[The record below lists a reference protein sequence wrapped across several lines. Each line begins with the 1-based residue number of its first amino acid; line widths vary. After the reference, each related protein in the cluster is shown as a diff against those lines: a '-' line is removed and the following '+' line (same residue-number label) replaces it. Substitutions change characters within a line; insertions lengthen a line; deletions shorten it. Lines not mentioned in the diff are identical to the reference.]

1 MTNKEPLYYG
11 LLFVKLCGMNLPEH
25 IEQFLQYIAER
36 RRFSPRT
43 VDTYKKSLTKF
54 LEHLGCTPIPA
65 GKAGVENVPA
75 LSAFSEMNVKG
86 FVWDLKM
93 KQKLAPTSI
102 CEHLAALKSFGK
114 YLVRSKILETNPAEA
129 VPMPKR
135 PKRLVNVLGQKDLA
149 PEKFPELPDPPT
161 LQQVR
166 ARILLELIYG
176 SGLRIS
182 ECQMLT
188 WDRIDVSAKL
198 VRVLGKGNKERVVPI
213 TESFIE
219 RIGNYKQMQVQAG
232 HLPTATGLVFL
243 SNDGKPFGLR
253 TLRNDIHDLLREIGW
268 EGKASPHVLRHS
280 FATHLLENGAEI
292 MSVKEM
298 LGHSNISTTQVYT
311 HVNAERLRAAFKKTH
326 PRA

>member
-1 MTNKEPLYYG
+1 
-11 LLFVKLCGMNLPEH
+11 MNLSEH
-25 IEQFLQYIAER
+25 IGHFLQYIADR

-43 VDTYKKSLTKF
+43 VDTYRKSLTKF
-54 LEHLGCTPIPA
+54 LEHLGATPVQDSPQESFPPF
-65 GKAGVENVPA
+65 ENAPE
-75 LSAFSEMNVKG
+75 LSAFSDTNVKA

-114 YLVRSKILETNPAEA
+114 YLVKSKIAEKNPAEN

-149 PEKFPELPDPPT
+149 EEKFPELPENAT
-161 LQQVR
+161 LPQVR

-188 WDRIDVSAKL
+188 WDRINEKEFL
-198 VRVLGKGNKERVVPI
+198 VRVLGKGNKERIVPL
-213 TESFIE
+213 TESFVS
-219 RIGNYKQMQVQAG
+219 RIANYKQMQLAAG
-232 HLPTATGLVFL
+232 HVPTATGYVFL
-243 SNDGKPFGLR
+243 SEEGKPFGLR
-253 TLRNDIHDLLREIGW
+253 TLRNDIQHLLREIGW

>member
-1 MTNKEPLYYG
+1 M
-11 LLFVKLCGMNLPEH
+11 LLSDY
-25 IEQFLQYIAER
+25 IQQFLTYLATQR
-36 RRFSPRT
+36 RYSPRT
-43 VDTYKKSLTKF
+43 VDTYDKSLRKF
-54 LEHLGCTPIPA
+54 LECT
-65 GKAGVENVPA
+65 GKEAP
-75 LSAFSEMNVKG
+75 LSAFSEMSIKG
-86 FVWDLKM
+86 FVWNLKM
-93 KQKLAPTSI
+93 EQKLAPTSI

-114 YLVRSKILETNPAEA
+114 FLVRSKILDKNPAES
-129 VPMPKR
+129 VPMPER

-149 PEKFPELPDPPT
+149 EEKFPEIENPT
-161 LQQVR
+161 LPQLR

-188 WDRIDVSAKL
+188 WDRIDTSAKL
-198 VRVLGKGNKERVVPI
+198 VRVLGKGNKERIVPI
-213 TESFIE
+213 TEAFIA
-219 RIGNYKQMQVQAG
+219 RIGNYKQMQEQAG

-243 SNDGKPFGLR
+243 SGDGKPFGLR

>member
-1 MTNKEPLYYG
+1 MPLSD
-11 LLFVKLCGMNLPEH
+11 H
-25 IEQFLQYIAER
+25 IQQFLAYIATQR
-36 RRFSPRT
+36 RYSPRT
-43 VDTYKKSLTKF
+43 VDTYRKSLEKF
-54 LEHLGCTPIPA
+54 TAFIGNDAPLE
-65 GKAGVENVPA
+65 
-75 LSAFSEMNVKG
+75 AFSESGIKG

-114 YLVRSKILETNPAEA
+114 FLVRSLVLQKNPAEN

-149 PEKFPELPDPPT
+149 EEKFPELPPDAKLP
-161 LQQVR
+161 QVR

-182 ECQMLT
+182 ECQSLT
-188 WDRIDVSAKL
+188 WDRIDTSARL
-198 VRVLGKGNKERVVPI
+198 VRVLGKGNKERIVPL
-213 TESFIE
+213 TESFID
-219 RIGNYKQMQVQAG
+219 RIANFKQMEAEAG
-232 HLPTATGLVFL
+232 HLPPAPRHVFA
-243 SNDGKPFGLR
+243 SDDGEPFAPR
-253 TLRNDIHDLLREIGW
+253 RLRNDIQHLLREIRW

>member
-1 MTNKEPLYYG
+1 M
-11 LLFVKLCGMNLPEH
+11 LLDEYIQN
-25 IEQFLQYIAER
+25 FLIYLQTQR
-36 RRFSPRT
+36 RYSERT
-43 VDTYKKSLTKF
+43 VITYRKSLEKY
-54 LEHLGCTPIPA
+54 CSSIA
-65 GKAGVENVPA
+65 GNVPA
-75 LSAFSEMNVKG
+75 TEKSAVPLGAFSEMSVKN
-86 FVWDLKM
+86 FVRDLKI

-114 YLVRSKILETNPAEA
+114 YLVRSKVLQKNPAEA

-149 PEKFPELPDPPT
+149 EEKFPELPENPKLP
-161 LQQVR
+161 QIR
-166 ARILLELIYG
+166 ARFLLELIYG

-182 ECQMLT
+182 ECQSLCWNQLRT
-188 WDRIDVSAKL
+188 KERL
-198 VRVLGKGNKERVVPI
+198 VRVIGKGNKERIVPI
-213 TESFIE
+213 TDSLITWLEKFRAAEIE
-219 RIGNYKQMQVQAG
+219 AG
-232 HLPTATGLVFL
+232 HAPSETSYVFL
-243 SNDGKPFGLR
+243 SEDGKPFSIR
-253 TLRNDIHDLLREIGW
+253 TLRNDIHNLLREIGW

-311 HVNAERLRAAFKKTH
+311 HVNAERLREAFKKTH

>member
-1 MTNKEPLYYG
+1 M
-11 LLFVKLCGMNLPEH
+11 LLQNY
-25 IEQFLQYIAER
+25 ITDFLTYLTTQR
-36 RRFSPRT
+36 RYSPRT
-43 VDTYKKSLTKF
+43 VTTYKKSLEKF
-54 LEHLGCTPIPA
+54 M
-65 GKAGVENVPA
+65 ENLTEEAPLA
-75 LSAFSEMNVKG
+75 AFSEMNIKG

-114 YLVRSKILETNPAEA
+114 YLVRSSIIQKNPAEN

-135 PKRLVNVLGQKDLA
+135 PQRLVAFLSQNDLSN
-149 PEKFPELPDPPT
+149 EKFPDLEDPT
-161 LQQVR
+161 LPQIR
-166 ARILLELIYG
+166 ARLLLELIYG

-182 ECQMLT
+182 ECQSLC
-188 WDRIDVSAKL
+188 WNQIRENERL
-198 VRVLGKGNKERVVPI
+198 VRVIGKGSKERIVPL
-213 TESFIE
+213 TESMFHYLSLFKNFLTNE
-219 RIGNYKQMQVQAG
+219 GRFPQVNS
-232 HLPTATGLVFL
+232 PVFL
-243 SNDGKPFGLR
+243 SEDGKPYSIR
-253 TLRNDIHDLLREIGW
+253 TLRNDIRDLLRSIGW

-298 LGHSNISTTQVYT
+298 LGHSNISTTQIYT

>member
-1 MTNKEPLYYG
+1 M
-11 LLFVKLCGMNLPEH
+11 LLDEYIQN
-25 IEQFLQYIAER
+25 FLIYLQTQR
-36 RRFSPRT
+36 RYSEKT
-43 VDTYKKSLTKF
+43 VITYRKSLEKY
-54 LEHLGCTPIPA
+54 CTSIAGNGPANKNATHEATSAKAIPLA
-65 GKAGVENVPA
+65 
-75 LSAFSEMNVKG
+75 AFSEMSVKN
-86 FVWDLKM
+86 FVWDLKI

-114 YLVRSKILETNPAEA
+114 YLVRSKILQKNPAEA

-135 PKRLVNVLGQKDLA
+135 PKRLVSILGQKDLVE
-149 PEKFPELPDPPT
+149 EKFPELPENPKLP
-161 LQQVR
+161 QIR
-166 ARILLELIYG
+166 ARFLLELIYG

-182 ECQMLT
+182 ECQTLCWNQLRT
-188 WDRIDVSAKL
+188 KEHL
-198 VRVLGKGNKERVVPI
+198 VRVIGKGNKERIVPI
-213 TESFIE
+213 TDSLITWLEKFRAAEIE
-219 RIGNYKQMQVQAG
+219 AG
-232 HLPTATGLVFL
+232 HAPSETSYVFL
-243 SNDGKPFGLR
+243 SEDGKPFSVR

-311 HVNAERLRAAFKKTH
+311 HVNAERLREAFKKTH

>member
-1 MTNKEPLYYG
+1 
-11 LLFVKLCGMNLPEH
+11 MNLSEH
-25 IEQFLQYIAER
+25 IGHFLQYIADR

-43 VDTYKKSLTKF
+43 VDTYRKSLTKF
-54 LEHLGCTPIPA
+54 LEHLGATPVQEASQETFPPF
-65 GKAGVENVPA
+65 ENAPE
-75 LSAFSEMNVKG
+75 LSAFSEANVKT

-114 YLVRSKILETNPAEA
+114 YLVKSKITEKNPAEN

-135 PKRLVNVLGQKDLA
+135 PKRLVSVLGQKDLA
-149 PEKFPELPDPPT
+149 EEKFPELPENAT
-161 LQQVR
+161 LPQVR

-188 WDRIDVSAKL
+188 WDRINEKEFL
-198 VRVLGKGNKERVVPI
+198 VRVLGKGSKERIVPL
-213 TESFIE
+213 TESFVS
-219 RIGNYKQMQVQAG
+219 RIANYKQMQLEAG
-232 HLPTATGLVFL
+232 HIPTATGYVFL
-243 SNDGKPFGLR
+243 SEDGKPFGLR
-253 TLRNDIHDLLREIGW
+253 TLRNDIQHLLREIGW

>member
-1 MTNKEPLYYG
+1 M
-11 LLFVKLCGMNLPEH
+11 LLDEYIQN
-25 IEQFLQYIAER
+25 FLIYLQTQR
-36 RRFSPRT
+36 RYSERT
-43 VDTYKKSLTKF
+43 VITYRKSLEKY
-54 LEHLGCTPIPA
+54 CSSIA
-65 GKAGVENVPA
+65 GNVPA
-75 LSAFSEMNVKG
+75 TEKSAVPLGAFSEMSVKN
-86 FVWDLKM
+86 FVWDLKI

-114 YLVRSKILETNPAEA
+114 YLVRSKVLQKNPAEA

-149 PEKFPELPDPPT
+149 EEKFPELPENPKLP
-161 LQQVR
+161 QIR
-166 ARILLELIYG
+166 ARFLLELIYG

-182 ECQMLT
+182 ECQSLCWNQLRT
-188 WDRIDVSAKL
+188 KERL
-198 VRVLGKGNKERVVPI
+198 VRVIGKGNKERIVPI
-213 TESFIE
+213 TDSLITWLEKFRAAEIE
-219 RIGNYKQMQVQAG
+219 AG
-232 HLPTATGLVFL
+232 HAPSETSYVFL
-243 SNDGKPFGLR
+243 SEDGKPFSVR
-253 TLRNDIHDLLREIGW
+253 TLRNDIHNLLREIGW

-311 HVNAERLRAAFKKTH
+311 HVNAERLREAFKKTH